1 MVQRIP
7 ILQSLNQH
15 PGKPQKQPAWHLE
28 RIPSSVVVH
37 KRVDSS
43 DTRLLQQTTEL
54 KDNPLEHNLG
64 FFDFGKY
71 HKAADD
77 ANFAFEKVGDL
88 LAYDIDSD
96 EESDDGEPAN
106 SGNTDAGDIVHPQD
120 VDADVD
126 RSVATATIDT
136 TVPATEYQLR
146 RDLVKEV
153 KKSKDKLFIIRRAR
167 PGYRLSGW
175 YIVQVDDQETNWRQA
190 KDEGIYHVRFFVR
203 ALADSRHLKVRNCK
217 YWPELHEFKRDGV
230 TMGPMIPTK
239 PSKVDK
245 LLLERPHK
253 VMWYQ
258 DTINLFEHKIVGPF
272 DFADSEQNVPQHV
285 FDVLMDKAP
294 DLKVYVGDVNR
305 IVPLDKPDRN
315 NTTDDGTF
323 NNYLSYR
330 WKIQTM
336 NL

>member
-1 MVQRIP
+1 
-7 ILQSLNQH
+7 
-15 PGKPQKQPAWHLE
+15 
-28 RIPSSVVVH
+28 
-37 KRVDSS
+37 
-43 DTRLLQQTTEL
+43 L

-96 EESDDGEPAN
+96 EESDDDEPEN
-106 SGNTDAGDIVHPQD
+106 SGNTDPGDIVHPQD
-120 VDADVD
+120 VDADADVD

-175 YIVQVDDQETNWRQA
+175 YLVQVDDQETNWRQA
-190 KDEGIYHVRFFVR
+190 KDEGVYHVRFFVR
-203 ALADSRHLKVRNCK
+203 ALADSRRLKVRNCK
-217 YWPELHEFKRDGV
+217 YWPELHEFKCDGV

-272 DFADSEQNVPQHV
+272 DFADNEQNVPQQV
-285 FDVLMDKAP
+285 FEVLLEKASA
-294 DLKVYVGDVNR
+294 LRVYVGDVNR
-305 IVPLDKPDRN
+305 IIPLDKPDR
-315 NTTDDGTF
+315 
-323 NNYLSYR
+323 L
-330 WKIQTM
+330 
-336 NL
+336 